1 MLCYGARVAGTG
13 SAAKGSDPTR
23 ALQGDDSPLRYMEL
37 VNAVTADLPP
47 LPIAALGPPLLTD
60 PGRALRD
67 SRVILITSAGV
78 RERDEPSFLP
88 TNDMT
93 FRTIAHDVAATRL
106 VPSHPTP
113 VRRPAEA
120 DINVVFPRDRLDELA
135 ATGVVGG
142 SADFHLSFLGTIKK
156 LTDLVTV
163 MAPEM
168 VGAARRANADLALL
182 VPL

>member
-13 SAAKGSDPTR
+13 SPAH
-23 ALQGDDSPLRYMEL
+23 DSPLRYIEL

-47 LPIAALGPPLLTD
+47 LPIAALGPPLLTH
-60 PGRALRD
+60 PGKSLRD

-78 RERDEPSFLP
+78 RERDQPSFLP
-88 TNDMT
+88 TNDMS
-93 FRTIAHDVAATRL
+93 FRDIAHDVATTRL

-113 VRRPAEA
+113 VRRPSEA

-135 ATGVVGG
+135 ASGAVGG
-142 SADFHLSFLGTIKK
+142 SADFHLSFLGTIKQ
-156 LTDLVTV
+156 LTHLVTV
-163 MAPEM
+163 MAPDM
-168 VGAARRANADLALL
+168 VAAARRANADLALL